1 MSTRLTLKRGLEAV
15 AITVMRYLSS
25 AGETARPSFCQG
37 WPVGTKTTSSRLK
50 MCATSLPATRC
61 PWWTG
66 SKVPP
71 ITPIR
76 LRPLGLLT
84 GCLLIITAGNA
95 KRDIARISAE
105 PCRAVSRGTTM
116 RV

>member
-1 MSTRLTLKRGLEAV
+1 MSTRLTLNRGLEAV
-15 AITVMRYLSS
+15 AITVIRYLSS

-37 WPVGTKTTSSRLK
+37 CPVGTKMTSSRPK

-76 LRPLGLLT
+76 LRPFGLLT
-84 GCLLIITAGNA
+84 NCLLVITVRIVT
-95 KRDIARISAE
+95 RDIARILAE
-105 PCRAVSRGTTM
+105 PCPALSRGTTM

>member
-1 MSTRLTLKRGLEAV
+1 MSTRLTLNRGLEAV

-37 WPVGTKTTSSRLK
+37 SPVGTKTTSSRLK
-50 MCATSLPATRC
+50 MCATSLPATKC
-61 PWWTG
+61 PWWIG

-84 GCLLIITAGNA
+84 DRLLTVTTCSA

-105 PCRAVSRGTTM
+105 PCRAVWRGTTM